1 MDDRT
6 NDRTGGE
13 MTEAEMARLD
23 CTADHAG
30 VQYPASAV
38 QENMRRLIAE
48 EKIDDA
54 GADAIFWLYSYAKE
68 YGLSYAG
75 IREKTGISA
84 AFALFHGN
92 YKAEYGSMVKKILS
106 FKALAEKRERE
117 HALGFVMTHAAKQ
130 IFDVCDAALYDG
142 MPAYIFGASQTGKT
156 TALLEYQRTHNH
168 GTTKYIR
175 MGVRW
180 SKRRLVREIARACR
194 CFSETSH
201 TVELE
206 ERIAK
211 TLNSRMLLVIDEFH
225 LAIETTTDLAAKEVV
240 EYVREIYDL
249 TRCGLVICGTKVA
262 ETGLESGK
270 NAMLF
275 DQMRRRGLVKLVL
288 PDVPRLADVNMFAR
302 EFGLERP
309 TGETLEGV
317 KAILRRYGLGEYV
330 KFLQKTYAT
339 ANATKR
345 DVSWS
350 LFAQVANGYANL
362 AVAKNDY

>member
-1 MDDRT
+1 MQNEQMTDEEMNQRDRQQT
-6 NDRTGGE
+6 P
-13 MTEAEMARLD
+13 L
-23 CTADHAG
+23 G
-30 VQYPASAV
+30 VNYPASSV
-38 QENMRRLIAE
+38 QDNMKRLQAE
-48 EKIDDA
+48 GKIDA
-54 GADAIFWLYSYAKE
+54 TGADAIFWLYSYSQE
-68 YGLSYAG
+68 YGLSYSG
-75 IREKTGISA
+75 IKEKTGISA

-92 YKAEYGSMVKKILS
+92 YQAEYGSMVKKILS
-106 FKALAEKRERE
+106 FKALTEKRNKE
-117 HALGFVMTHAAKQ
+117 HTLGFVMTATAKQ

-180 SKRRLVREIARACR
+180 SKRRLVRELARACK
-194 CFSETSH
+194 CFCETAH
-201 TVELE
+201 TVDLE

-211 TLNSRMLLVIDEFH
+211 TLNNRMLLIIDEFH

-249 TRCGLVICGTKVA
+249 THCGLVICGTKVA

-288 PDVPRLADVNMFAR
+288 PDVPKLSDVNMIAR
-302 EFGLERP
+302 EFGLDRP
-309 TGETLEGV
+309 TGETLESI
-317 KAILRRYGLGEYV
+317 KAILRRFGLGEYV

-339 ANATKR
+339 ANATKK
-345 DVSWS
+345 DISWT
-350 LFAQVANGYANL
+350 LFAKVANGYAKL
-362 AVAKNDY
+362 SVAENDY

>member
-1 MDDRT
+1 MMKT
-6 NDRTGGE
+6 E
-13 MTEAEMARLD
+13 QLTEAEMEKLD
-23 CTADHAG
+23 KTADHAG

-38 QENMRRLIAE
+38 QDNMKRLQAE
-48 EKIDDA
+48 GKIDA
-54 GADAIFWLYSYAKE
+54 EGADAIFWLYSYSQE
-68 YGLSYAG
+68 YGLSYSG
-75 IREKTGISA
+75 IKEKTGISA

-92 YKAEYGSMVKKILS
+92 YQAEYGSMVKKILA
-106 FKALAEKRERE
+106 FKQMMEKREKE
-117 HALGFVMTHAAKQ
+117 HTLGFVTTATAKA

-180 SKRRLVREIARACR
+180 SKRRLVRELARVCK
-194 CFSETSH
+194 CFCETAH

-206 ERIAK
+206 ERIAR
-211 TLNSRMLLVIDEFH
+211 TLNNRMLLIIDEFH

-249 TRCGLVICGTKVA
+249 THCGLVICGTKVA

-288 PDVPRLADVNMFAR
+288 PDVPKLADVNLIAR

-309 TGETLEGV
+309 TGETLESV
-317 KAILRRYGLGEYV
+317 KAILRRFGLGEYV

-339 ANATKR
+339 ANAMKR
-345 DVSWS
+345 QISWD
-350 LFAQVANGYANL
+350 LFAQVANGYAKL

>member
-1 MDDRT
+1 M
-6 NDRTGGE
+6 NNKQ
-13 MTEAEMARLD
+13 MTEEDMNKRDRQQTPIGLN
-23 CTADHAG
+23 
-30 VQYPASAV
+30 YPASAV
-38 QENMRRLIAE
+38 QDNMKRLQAE
-48 EKIDDA
+48 GKLDA
-54 GADAIFWLYSYAKE
+54 DGADAIFWLYSYSQE
-68 YGLSYAG
+68 YGLSYSG
-75 IREKTGISA
+75 IKEKTGISA
-84 AFALFHGN
+84 AHALFHGN
-92 YKAEYGSMVKKILS
+92 YSAEYGSMVKKIRA
-106 FKALAEKRERE
+106 FKEMTEKRDKE
-117 HALGFVMTHAAKQ
+117 HTLGFVQTATAKA

-142 MPAYIFGASQTGKT
+142 MPSYVFGASQTGKT

-180 SKRRLVREIARACR
+180 SKRRLVRELARACK
-194 CFSETSH
+194 CFAEQAH

-206 ERIAK
+206 ERIAR
-211 TLNSRMLLVIDEFH
+211 TLNNRMLLIIDEFH

-240 EYVREIYDL
+240 EYVREVYDL
-249 TRCGLVICGTKVA
+249 THCGLVICGTKVA

-270 NAMLF
+270 NALLF

-288 PDVPRLADVNMFAR
+288 PDVPKLADVNMFAR

-309 TGETLEGV
+309 TGETLESI

-345 DVSWS
+345 QISWD
-350 LFAQVANGYANL
+350 LFAQVANGYAKL